1 MAYKGPDRFADTLK
15 RLARIR
21 CFASVRERLHPQRTT
36 YSLAPWQSRAPGR
49 KRILPMA
56 IIRPA
61 VFRRLAR
68 DIDATA
74 ATVPAHPPDNEKRA
88 AAAACEGSRPVR
100 CPCRR
105 VEEGLDGN
113 KAWWR
118 FRSARA
124 PPPACI
130 PAGQLRATQA
140 ASRAALLCP
149 LPCSPPLSAIV
160 PSRRGPW
167 RCTPHPS
174 MPAVT
179 VIAGRANLANRTGRH
194 RLPSSPISPA
204 IATRQIVASGAR
216 SFRSLEIRAQEF
228 RVFVRSPA
236 NPLAQKPDQT
246 TAREISRPRI
256 LRFARLAA
264 GQN

>member
-36 YSLAPWQSRAPGR
+36 SSPSPWQSRAPGR
-49 KRILPMA
+49 TRILPMA

-88 AAAACEGSRPVR
+88 AAAAYEGSRPLR

-118 FRSARA
+118 FPFARA
-124 PPPACI
+124 PPLACI
-130 PAGQLRATQA
+130 PAGQLPTTQA
-140 ASRAALLCP
+140 ASRAALLCL
-149 LPCSPPLSAIV
+149 LPCSPPLSAKAR
-160 PSRRGPW
+160 SRRGPW

-179 VIAGRANLANRTGRH
+179 AIAGRANLANQTGR
-194 RLPSSPISPA
+194 RRIPSRPTSPA
-204 IATRQIVASGAR
+204 VAARQIAASGAR
-216 SFRSLEIRAQEF
+216 SFRSLEMRAQEF

-236 NPLAQKPDQT
+236 NPPAQKPDQT
-246 TAREISRPRI
+246 RARGIFRPRI
-256 LRFARLAA
+256 LRFARQAA